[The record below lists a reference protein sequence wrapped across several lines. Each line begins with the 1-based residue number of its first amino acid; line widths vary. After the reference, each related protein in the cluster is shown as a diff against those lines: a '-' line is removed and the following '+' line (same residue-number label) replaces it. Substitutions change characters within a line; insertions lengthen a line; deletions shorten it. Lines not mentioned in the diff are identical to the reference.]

1 MNTFHKTLSVDTVEG
16 RPSYHDIRKDLLDM
30 VKEANIQNGMLV
42 ISVPHTTCSVFFD
55 ETMHD
60 VNFFGDDF
68 LHVDINE
75 AMDKIAPRM
84 TTENQYHSPG
94 PEHIAFGISLSDPN
108 YPAEKWVML
117 NTDAHLRASIYGSNS
132 MTLIVK
138 DGELQLGALGRVYFV
153 DWDQLRKRTRSIN
166 LMVMGV

>member
-1 MNTFHKTLSVDTVEG
+1 MTTFHNLFEINTVQG
-16 RPSYHDIRKDLLDM
+16 RPSYHDIRAELIDAVEKSN
-30 VKEANIQNGMLV
+30 VKNGMLV
-42 ISVPHTTCSVFFD
+42 VSVPHTTCSLFFE

-60 VNFFGDDF
+60 TNYFGDDF

-94 PEHIAFGISLSDPN
+94 PKHIEFGISLSDPN
-108 YPAEKWVML
+108 YPTEKWVML
-117 NTDAHLRASIYGSNS
+117 NTEAHIRASMYGSNS

-138 DGELQLGALGRVYFV
+138 DGKLLMGSLGRVYFV
-153 DWDQLRKRTRSIN
+153 DWDQLRERTRTVN
-166 LMVMGV
+166 VLVMGA